1 MTGPSAAPA
10 SGPAVQSA
18 ADLDPAAKAAVL
30 TEALP
35 YIRRFWD
42 RVVVVKHG
50 GAAMAAGEAT
60 PTSPEADLAS
70 FASDVVLMR
79 SVGMLPVVVHGGGPQ
94 IGEWMARIG
103 KSPVFHEGLRV
114 TDAETLDIVRMVLV
128 GKVNR
133 EIVAAINAHGPLAV
147 GLSGEDARLI
157 TASVHSEGRL
167 GYVGEVTAVD
177 PTIVRRVLSEGLIPV
192 IATIGTDLAGQS
204 YNINADTVA
213 GEVAAALSAEKLVYL
228 TDVDGLRRDRADAG
242 SLVHQISV
250 GYLEAMVADGTVA
263 GGMIPKAQ
271 ACIQAVKAGVGH
283 AHILNGRIPH
293 VLLLE
298 IFTKAGIGTMVSP

>member
-1 MTGPSAAPA
+1 M
-10 SGPAVQSA
+10 SGPTDDHA
-18 ADLDPAAKAAVL
+18 AALDPAAKAAVL
-30 TEALP
+30 AEALP
-35 YIRRFWD
+35 YIRRFRD
-42 RVVVVKHG
+42 RVVVIKHG
-50 GAAMAAGEAT
+50 GAAMAESGERT
-60 PTSPEADLAS
+60 QPGGEADLAS

-94 IGEWMARIG
+94 IGHWMERAG

-133 EIVAAINAHGPLAV
+133 DIVAAINAHGPLAV

-167 GYVGEVTAVD
+167 GYVGEVTEVD
-177 PTIVRRVLSEGLIPV
+177 PSIVRRVLAEGLIPV
-192 IATIGTDLAGQS
+192 IATIGSDLSGQS

-213 GEVAAALSAEKLVYL
+213 GAVASALSAEKLVYL
-228 TDVDGLRRDRADAG
+228 TDVDGLRRDRADPD
-242 SLVHQISV
+242 SLVHSV
-250 GYLEAMVADGTVA
+250 GVVELEAMVADHTVA
-263 GGMIPKAQ
+263 DGMIPKAK

-283 AHILNGRIPH
+283 AHVLNGRIPH

-298 IFTKAGIGTMVSP
+298 IFTQAGIGTMVNP

>member
-1 MTGPSAAPA
+1 VTGPSTGPGDVDAAA
-10 SGPAVQSA
+10 
-18 ADLDPAAKAAVL
+18 LDPAAKAAVL

-35 YIRRFWD
+35 YIRRFRD
-42 RVVVVKHG
+42 RVVVIKHG
-50 GAAMAAGEAT
+50 GAAMAVAGDSTNPEK
-60 PTSPEADLAS
+60 EADLAS

-94 IGEWMARIG
+94 IGEWMERAG

-133 EIVAAINAHGPLAV
+133 DIVAAINAHGPLAV

-167 GYVGEVTAVD
+167 GYVGEVTEVD
-177 PTIVRRVLSEGLIPV
+177 PSIVRRVLAEGLIPV
-192 IATIGTDLAGQS
+192 IATIGSDLSGQS

-213 GEVAAALSAEKLVYL
+213 GAVASALSAEKLVYL
-228 TDVDGLRRDRADAG
+228 TDVDGLRRDRADPN
-242 SLVHQISV
+242 SLVHSLGV
-250 GYLEAMVADGTVA
+250 AELEAMVADHSVA
-263 GGMIPKAQ
+263 DGMIPKAQ
-271 ACIQAVKAGVGH
+271 ACVQAVKAGVGH
-283 AHILNGRIPH
+283 AHVLNGRIPH

-298 IFTKAGIGTMVSP
+298 IFTQAGIGTMVNP